1 MSKRKLIVRS
11 VRLEED
17 LNERVNQT
25 AKDRGFSNPSAFIR
39 LAVFTAVAGQESS
52 IGATEERIAS
62 SLDRATAE
70 LRKIRRVQQ
79 AAFAFADAEIKML
92 LTCLPEPAG
101 DLLDQAVARGKVRYD
116 RFLKTVGAGLIGN
129 ADGVLRELTERAQ
142 GE

>member
-1 MSKRKLIVRS
+1 MSKQKLIVRS

-17 LNERVNQT
+17 LNILVRQA

-39 LAVFTAVAGQESS
+39 QAVHAAIYGQEN
-52 IGATEERIAS
+52 AVEAAEQRIAS
-62 SLDRATAE
+62 SLDRVTGE

-101 DLLDQAVARGKVRYD
+101 DVVDQAVARARIRYD
-116 RFLKTVGAGLIGN
+116 RFLKTVGTGLAGN
-129 ADGVLRELTERAQ
+129 ANTALRELTDNAQ